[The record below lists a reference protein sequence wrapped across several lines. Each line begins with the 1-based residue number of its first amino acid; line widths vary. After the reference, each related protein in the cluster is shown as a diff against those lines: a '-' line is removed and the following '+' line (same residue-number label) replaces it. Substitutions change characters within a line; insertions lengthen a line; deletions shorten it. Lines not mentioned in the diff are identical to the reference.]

1 MNTIQQRETLAI
13 LQLKEDY
20 DTAIKE
26 RDLWKAE
33 AERWRKL
40 SQVQLPEN
48 SDSSPSNTTI

>member
-48 SDSSPSNTTI
+48 SDKSPSNTTI

>member
-1 MNTIQQRETLAI
+1 MKTIQQRETLAI

-20 DTAIKE
+20 DKAIKE

-33 AERWRKL
+33 AERWRKI

-48 SDSSPSNTTI
+48 SNKSPSNTTI

>member
-1 MNTIQQRETLAI
+1 MKTIQQRETLAI

-20 DTAIKE
+20 DKAIKE

-40 SQVQLPEN
+40 LQVQLPEN
-48 SDSSPSNTTI
+48 LDKSPSNTTI